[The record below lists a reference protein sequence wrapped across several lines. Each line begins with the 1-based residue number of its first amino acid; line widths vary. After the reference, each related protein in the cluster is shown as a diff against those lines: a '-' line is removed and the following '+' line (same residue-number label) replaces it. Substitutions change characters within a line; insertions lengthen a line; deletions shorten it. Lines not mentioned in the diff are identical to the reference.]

1 MRIGFIGLGTMGTPM
16 ALNLAR
22 KFPVTVWNRSPAKY
36 PPLTAAGA
44 KTATTPSEVARNSDV
59 IFTMLFNAPA
69 ISEIFED
76 LRPALTGKTLVNAS
90 SVPEEFSHH
99 LAKEVGQAG
108 GHFVEMPVSGSKG
121 PAEQGQ
127 LVALL
132 AGDAEVVERI
142 RPVVQPIASAAVYC
156 GPIGY
161 GLRTKYAVNL
171 YLITLTVGLAESM
184 NLARAQGIDLAVLE
198 EVLNAGPMASAY
210 TRIKMAKVI
219 ALDFSPQAA
228 IKDCHNSGKLICAAA
243 EASAVRSPLIQTC
256 RAMYEE
262 ATKAGF
268 GEEDMIAVIKLL
280 SSQSSPD

>member
-1 MRIGFIGLGTMGTPM
+1 MRVGFIGLGTMGTPM

-22 KFPVTVWNRSPAKY
+22 KFPITVWNRNPMKY

-44 KTATTPSEVARNSDV
+44 KTAATPSDVARD
-59 IFTMLFNAPA
+59 
-69 ISEIFED
+69 SEV
-76 LRPALTGKTLVNAS
+76 PALRGKTLINAS
-90 SVPEEFSHH
+90 SVPEEFSHY
-99 LAKEVGQAG
+99 LAKEVSQAG
-108 GHFVEMPVSGSKG
+108 GDFVEMPVSGSKG

-132 AGDAEVVERI
+132 AGDADVVERI
-142 RPVVQPIASAAVYC
+142 RPVVQPIASTAVYC

-198 EVLNAGPMASAY
+198 EVLNAGPMASVY
-210 TRIKMAKVI
+210 TRTKMAKVI
-219 ALDFSPQAA
+219 SRDFSPQAA

-262 ATKAGF
+262 ATKVGF